1 MAVHKPV
8 LLTEALEILKVKPG
22 GRYIDATA
30 GEGGHALAIARKG
43 GSVLGIEQDPEILKE
58 ARKNLDRGAVLVEGN
73 FREIDRIAEENG
85 FTGADGILMDLGIS
99 SWHLESSG
107 KGFSF
112 QQDEPL
118 DMRADPNLGVT
129 AADLLNGLSKN
140 ELTKI
145 FQQFGEEER
154 AGQLAGAVV
163 RSRSLRPF
171 RTTRDLVGVVESVK
185 GKKKEKL
192 HPATKIF
199 QALRIAVND
208 ELANLRSALPRA
220 FGVLGRGGTLAVISF
235 HSLEDREVKRF
246 FAGQAKDGSG
256 EIRTGKPITPSPE
269 EVSRNPRSRSA
280 KLRGIEK
287 R

>member
-8 LLTEALEILKVKPG
+8 LLAEVLEILKVKPG
-22 GRYIDATA
+22 GRYIDATV

-43 GSVLGIEQDPEILKE
+43 GSVLGIEQDPEVLKE
-58 ARKNLDRGAVLVEGN
+58 ARRNLGGKAILAEGN
-73 FREIDRIAEENG
+73 FREIDRIAEENS
-85 FTGADGILMDLGIS
+85 FTGADGVLMDLGIS

-107 KGFSF
+107 RGFSF
-112 QQDEPL
+112 QRDEPL

-129 AADLLNGLSKN
+129 AADLLNGLSKD
-140 ELTKI
+140 ELTKV
-145 FQQFGEEER
+145 FKQFGEEER

-171 RTTRDLVGVVESVK
+171 RTTGDLIEAVESVK

-208 ELANLRSALPRA
+208 ELVNLRSALPRA

-246 FAGQAKDGSG
+246 FAETAKAGLG
-256 EIRTGKPITPSPE
+256 EILTAKPTAPSPK